1 MQRAPDDR
9 TGGGALRGGPAVG
22 TGDGGVCAPTALSES
37 AGRVPPVGLRER
49 RAARPAP
56 TRPCLAL
63 AGLAE
68 QRALPPTR
76 SRTKPCLE
84 GHDQGMGRKRQ
95 SGRGPVLRLVVAD
108 DHRLLPEAVRAL
120 LEPDA
125 DIEIAG
131 VAYEADRILTLVS
144 EVKPDLLLLD
154 PHMPR
159 MDGLA
164 LLDNLRA
171 SHPEVAVML
180 LSESLDPE
188 LKAAALA

>member
-1 MQRAPDDR
+1 
-9 TGGGALRGGPAVG
+9 
-22 TGDGGVCAPTALSES
+22 
-37 AGRVPPVGLRER
+37 
-49 RAARPAP
+49 
-56 TRPCLAL
+56 
-63 AGLAE
+63 
-68 QRALPPTR
+68 
-76 SRTKPCLE
+76 
-84 GHDQGMGRKRQ
+84 
-95 SGRGPVLRLVVAD
+95 VVAD

-131 VAYEADRILTLVS
+131 VAYEAERILTVVG
-144 EVKPDLLLLD
+144 EAKPDLLLLD

-188 LKAAALA
+188 LKAAALARGAKGVIVKGSDPAALAPALRAAVRISDAEIARELSISRPTVKVRLRRAHERLDARLEALRVLVDRAIFGNDYDWLK